1 MLLKLSVE
9 AFGGPKGSGINA
21 QTVERI
27 ASGIKGI
34 ITKTARAL
42 VN

>member
-1 MLLKLSVE
+1 VLLKLSVE

-21 QTVERI
+21 QTVERT
-27 ASGIKGI
+27 ASGVKEI
-34 ITKTARAL
+34 ITKTAGAL

>member
-1 MLLKLSVE
+1 MLLKLSGE

-21 QTVERI
+21 QTGEQI
-27 ASGIKGI
+27 ASGVKGI
-34 ITKTARAL
+34 ITKTTAAL

>member
-1 MLLKLSVE
+1 MLFKLSGEVV
-9 AFGGPKGSGINA
+9 GGPKGSGINA

-27 ASGIKGI
+27 ASGVKGI
-34 ITKTARAL
+34 ITKTAGAL